1 MGERR
6 IRGAVMGL
14 VLLKGQYDLD
24 PKELACCLYVYNASY
39 VSDDLTTA

>member
-14 VLLKGQYDLD
+14 VLLKGQYDLNA
-24 PKELACCLYVYNASY
+24 KELACGIYVYNAAY
-39 VSDDLTTA
+39 VSDDLSTA